1 MDRAELI
8 AAFAAIANPAPRP
21 LNLPEF
27 PGACARVQT
36 TGGQSETVEALR
48 KFDAA
53 DGRGNARTLAMILC
67 DADGNLI
74 FDIDNKEHVE
84 ILNGLPSI
92 VSNAIFKASN
102 EANSVRIEDEE
113 DPKKA

>member
-8 AAFAAIANPAPRP
+8 AAFAAITNPAPRP

-48 KFDAA
+48 QFDGK

-74 FDIDNKEHVE
+74 FNINDPAHVE
-84 ILNGLPSI
+84 ILNGLPAQ
-92 VSNAIFKASN
+92 VSNLIFRVSN
-102 EANSVRIEDEE
+102 EANNVKVEDADKPGE
-113 DPKKA
+113 A